1 MSLMR
6 CHPRLFGSLAFSIAA
21 LSFVACGGGGGGSS
35 SGAAGGPGGTNS
47 DRFHAYFEN
56 TLGGGTLALVD
67 PMDPA
72 NPATI
77 AEVPSVF
84 GAFNPIFSGDLDLMS
99 GALND
104 VSVESLAFA
113 VGAEIVEVPL
123 QRASGG
129 GAPAARSVTTLSGPV
144 NDVEV
149 TIDHSAA
156 TRTVIY
162 TAELT
167 AGGYVT
173 FDQVGS
179 TATAVAPFPG
189 EPVTMT
195 GDRTTGAIDGWLAF
209 ESNML
214 TRVDRNLV
222 TTNLAPATE
231 AQYIDVTADGDAFL
245 FLGNRF
251 ASFQQSGALVDVT
264 TTPVSIGVTL
274 PEDFAVVGADALYF
288 PNATSA
294 STFQLVRALGDG
306 SSATITGDITGSP
319 TFMAVTDSRVLV
331 GYVDST
337 NGDQSLASFD
347 LNGGD
352 LQMLETAVTGLSA
365 SLFSFPGTTSDRI
378 AYEVTGVGVVDVMD
392 DGTDR
397 QVIADASLVG
407 ISIAGPLPFHSAA
420 DFDAFYITTTLP
432 SGNLQLEVVEPG
444 LPATRTVLGAL
455 PMGVDQ
461 VSVTAFFSET
471 AIVTGITNAGAS
483 SQSDVFFV
491 DPAQANSLV
500 QVTDTPTEFDLGLL

>member
-1 MSLMR
+1 MR
-6 CHPRLFGSLAFSIAA
+6 RHSRLLGSLALSIAA
-21 LSFVACGGGGGGSS
+21 LSLVACGGGGGSSPGTTAGPGS
-35 SGAAGGPGGTNS
+35 PGGTNS

-104 VSVESLAFA
+104 ISVDGLTFA

-129 GAPAARSVTTLSGPV
+129 GAPSARSVTTLSGPV
-144 NDVEV
+144 DDIEV

-162 TAELT
+162 TAEL
-167 AGGYVT
+167 AGGGYVT
-173 FDQVGS
+173 FDQIGS
-179 TATAVAPFPG
+179 TVTPEAPFPG

-195 GDRTTGAIDGWLAF
+195 GDRATGAIDGWLAF

-222 TTNLAPATE
+222 ATNLAPATE
-231 AQYIDVTADGDAFL
+231 AQYIDVTGDGDAFL
-245 FLGNRF
+245 FLGDRF
-251 ASFQQSGALVDVT
+251 ASFRQSGALVDVT
-264 TTPVSIGVTL
+264 TMPVSMGATS
-274 PEDFAVVGADALYF
+274 PEDLAVVGADALYF
-288 PNATSA
+288 PNATSG

-306 SSATITGDITGSP
+306 SSAQITGDITGSP
-319 TFMAVTDSRVLV
+319 IFMTVTDSRVLV
-331 GYVDST
+331 GYDDGT
-337 NGDQSLASFD
+337 NGDQSLVSFD

-352 LQMLETAVTGLSA
+352 MQMLETAVTGLGL
-365 SLFSFPGTTSDRI
+365 SLFSFPGTTSERI

-420 DFDAFYITTTLP
+420 DFDAFYVTTTLP

-491 DPAQANSLV
+491 DPAQANSLS